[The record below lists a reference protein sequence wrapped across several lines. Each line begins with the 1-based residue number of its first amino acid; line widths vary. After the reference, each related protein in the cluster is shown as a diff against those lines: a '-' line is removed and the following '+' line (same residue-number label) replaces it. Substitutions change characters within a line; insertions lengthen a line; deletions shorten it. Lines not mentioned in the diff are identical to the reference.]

1 MNERLGDDVFG
12 AFFCDYVSPGTEM
25 YPRAQLAIALTL
37 GACAPSEVHTS
48 SVSTDITTVHATTTG
63 DDAPSTSGAPVDM
76 SSPATA
82 TGATSSSTSTSG
94 ASSSTI
100 DPFTTGDVP
109 DFDTTTD
116 EPPVGCGGKI
126 DFLFIIDRD
135 STMADQIQPIHDS
148 LPGFVATM
156 ESAFEHFDVH
166 IMTVAADG
174 DFWGMNDCEEQCE
187 QQNWLTCAP
196 VGPLDY
202 PCGAY
207 VQPVLDECDGKNGA
221 GVTFPAA
228 WGASNKRCILK
239 GGNRYIIDT
248 EPDLLSAFECIA
260 TMGRM
265 NSGAAMPAYAMIK
278 ALSED
283 NLGPGGCNE
292 GFLRDDALLVVTFL
306 TDTSDNESPFEPEDW
321 AYELRK
327 AKAFDD
333 DAIVI
338 LGLIPDGYEENNV
351 CMGPGPGD
359 YLPGLNTL
367 LTLFPHTV
375 LGSICS
381 ENYVP
386 FFEEATGMVLEVCEQ
401 YVPQ

>member
-1 MNERLGDDVFG
+1 MH
-12 AFFCDYVSPGTEM
+12 
-25 YPRAQLAIALTL
+25 PRSHLAIVLTL
-37 GACAPSEVHTS
+37 SACAPSELQTS
-48 SVSTDITTVHATTTG
+48 SASTGITTVHDITTG
-63 DDAPSTSGAPVDM
+63 DDAPSTSSASVDM
-76 SSPATA
+76 GSST
-82 TGATSSSTSTSG
+82 TTMETTSSSTSASDTS
-94 ASSSTI
+94 STTI
-100 DPFTTGDVP
+100 DPFTSGDVP
-109 DFDTTTD
+109 GFDTTTD

-135 STMADQIQPIHDS
+135 STMGDQIQPIEDS

-156 ESAFEHFDVH
+156 QSAFEYFDVH

-174 DFWGMNDCEEQCE
+174 DWWGMNDCEAECE
-187 QQNWLTCAP
+187 QKNWLTCLP
-196 VGPLDY
+196 VGPPDY
-202 PCGAY
+202 PCAAY
-207 VQPVLDECDGKNGA
+207 VQPVLDECDVTRGA
-221 GVTFPAA
+221 GVTYPAA
-228 WGASNKRCILK
+228 WGASNKRCILE
-239 GGNRYIIDT
+239 GGNRYIIDS
-248 EPDLLSAFECIA
+248 EPDLLKSFECIA

-278 ALSED
+278 ALSVE

-306 TDTSDNESPFEPEDW
+306 TDTSDNESPLEPEDW

-327 AKAFDD
+327 AKGFDD

-381 ENYVP
+381 ANYVP
-386 FFEEATGMVLEVCEQ
+386 FFEEAAEMVLEVCEQ
-401 YVPQ
+401 YIPQ